1 MFCRE
6 KGRRGVSFIGW
17 RGILSAGHTVPLW
30 RFRILL
36 SFDELLVLRLSRHPI
51 PLAVCLS
58 KLQLCHIL
66 VTRWYHMIENGHYL
80 LLDSGRLSIIWQ
92 QTILLHPVTFW
103 SPRKNTTRCGFLSLQ
118 TPLTTAPTMEI
129 HLIQIPWCHRHV
141 KTTQVLI
148 VFGVAAWYVEVDPI
162 FRKTP
167 ASSDELI
174 LLFSTSTW
182 ISSQW

>member
-1 MFCRE
+1 MSPHTTSGLSVQATALTHSSDKMIPHDRE
-6 KGRRGVSFIGW
+6 WVLFT
-17 RGILSAGHTVPLW
+17 TVKW
-30 RFRILL
+30 KTF
-36 SFDELLVLRLSRHPI
+36 
-51 PLAVCLS
+51 
-58 KLQLCHIL
+58 
-66 VTRWYHMIENGHYL
+66 HYL
-80 LLDSGRLSIIWQ
+80 LANYF
-92 QTILLHPVTFW
+92 LLHPVTFW

-118 TPLTTAPTMEI
+118 PPRTTAPTMEI

-174 LLFSTSTW
+174 SLFSTST
-182 ISSQW
+182 